1 MKELFEYLGKLEAES
16 WSGEVQVT
24 SSEGH
29 AFLFLNHGKFVYAYR
44 PLDRAAEKLENSGL
58 FQLPPV
64 TVVQNT
70 KTWGDF
76 IMLLLQL
83 NSENSDILLQHLKS
97 DRFELFFRIF
107 FWTNVELFPRPF
119 DARPE
124 DYPELN
130 FYKPKDIGSLLKEA
144 KTRMQ
149 EWPKIQARVGSSKRI
164 FISNIPLKD
173 TGTVGLSKSDA
184 IERAILEMEQLGSG
198 FSSTREIGPYAAEE
212 MQIIHLCNGR
222 NSLQDLI
229 RQSLD
234 GEFLTL
240 RRILEMWDRGLI
252 RPKDGEASTMTKEAK
267 PKEQSR
273 KDFKLS
279 VFLSSLS
286 LVFFGLAFLTQSL
299 PQSDGTEISLRQ
311 ALDKYRAA
319 FATYPVSLK
328 DLENSGIMELPRRTQ
343 FDYEFLNFKSYK
355 LIQHSNHGH

>member
-1 MKELFEYLGKLEAES
+1 MKELFEYLGKLESEG

-29 AFLFLNHGKFVYAYR
+29 AFLLLNHGKFVYAYR

-58 FQLPPV
+58 FQIPPASV
-64 TVVQNT
+64 IQNT
-70 KTWGDF
+70 KTWGNF
-76 IMLLLQL
+76 IKLLLQL
-83 NSENSDILLQHLKS
+83 NSENADILTQHLKS

-119 DARPE
+119 EAQE
-124 DYPELN
+124 KDYPELS

-173 TGTVGLSKSDA
+173 TGTTSLSKSDA
-184 IERAILEMEQLGSG
+184 IERAILEMEQLESG

-212 MQIIHLCNGR
+212 MQILHLCNGR

-229 RQSLD
+229 RQSID
-234 GEFLTL
+234 EEFLTL
-240 RRILEMWDRGLI
+240 RRVLEMWDRGLI
-252 RPKDGEASTMTKEAK
+252 LPKDGEASTVSKEAK

-279 VFLSSLS
+279 FILASLS
-286 LVFFGLAFLTQSL
+286 MTFFGLSYFTQSL
-299 PQSDGTEISLRQ
+299 PHSDGTEISLRQ

-319 FATYPVSLK
+319 YATYPVSLK
-328 DLENSGIMELPRRTQ
+328 DLENSGIMELPRKTQ

-355 LIQHSNHGH
+355 LIQGSNREH